1 MKINY
6 VWKYCV
12 WYLRYR
18 RLPELA
24 SSNVHIADISRV
36 NEVIKKFISDGPGK
50 LQVISDFDH
59 TLSSH
64 TYNNKSCPSCH
75 SILDNSLL
83 LPEDFRVK
91 AAELRNIYYPIEID
105 PNLGIEQKTPKMVE
119 WWTEA
124 HKNLERLRISRDSL
138 KKMVAESSARLRDGC
153 DILFQNL
160 EQHNV
165 PLLIFS
171 AGLGDIIREILEQ
184 KSKVYSNMK
193 IVSNFMKFDEQNLMS
208 GFEGNII
215 HTFNKNENAVHKS
228 EYFEQLKAR
237 SNIILMGDSLGDLRM
252 ADGVEENSVQLKIGY
267 LNEKVEESL
276 ETYKKSYDI
285 VLTKTENM
293 DLANTII
300 SKISK

>member
-1 MKINY
+1 MN
-6 VWKYCV
+6 VEF
-12 WYLRYR
+12 
-18 RLPELA
+18 LPELA
-24 SSNVHIADISRV
+24 GSNVHIANINRV
-36 NEVIKKFISDGPGK
+36 NEVIKKFISDGPSK

-64 TYNNKSCPSCH
+64 TYNNISCPSCY

-83 LPEDFRVK
+83 LPEDFRSR

-105 PNLGIEQKTPKMVE
+105 PNLETEQKIPKMVE
-119 WWTEA
+119 WWTEVRE
-124 HKNLERLRISRDSL
+124 NLARSRISKDSL
-138 KKMVAESSARLRDGC
+138 KQMVAESSARLRDGC

-165 PLLIFS
+165 PLLILS
-171 AGLGDIIREILEQ
+171 AGLGDIIHEILEQ

-193 IVSNFMKFDEQNLMS
+193 IVSNFMKFDEQNLMI
-208 GFEGNII
+208 GFEGDII

-237 SNIILMGDSLGDLRM
+237 SNIILLGDSLGDLHM
-252 ADGVEENSVQLKIGY
+252 AEGAEENSVQLKIGY
-267 LNEKVEESL
+267 LNEKVEEAL
-276 ETYKKSYDI
+276 EKYKKSYDI
-285 VLTKTENM
+285 VLAQTENM

-300 SKISK
+300 SRIFK